1 MARSWDMDHPTPEA
15 FVAVEDADKRS
26 TLISA
31 TCTTSWFDWIHG
43 ELWLCPNGLLRR
55 SLGLVA
61 TLRHGGGPTLDTT
74 NRPTRVF
81 TQVEID
87 QIVARGRRNR
97 WIPWSAITK
106 ATLKRGIMDHSL
118 HIELGDRRRE
128 KFLWLQVDGGW
139 DTLEHALT
147 VALPGR
153 FIVHNEPV

>member
-1 MARSWDMDHPTPEA
+1 MNTALRDGLVEVPGAR
-15 FVAVEDADKRS
+15 DKRS

-31 TCTTSWFDWIHG
+31 SCTTSWFDWIHG

-55 SLGLVA
+55 SLCLVA
-61 TLRHGGGPTLDTT
+61 TLRHGGGPTLDTR
-74 NRPTRVF
+74 NRPTRDF

-106 ATLKRGIMDHSL
+106 VTLKRGIMDHSL

-128 KFLWLQVDGGW
+128 RFLWLKVDGGW
-139 DTLEHALT
+139 ETLEHALA

-153 FIVHNEPV
+153 FIIYDEPV

>member
-1 MARSWDMDHPTPEA
+1 M
-15 FVAVEDADKRS
+15 
-26 TLISA
+26 
-31 TCTTSWFDWIHG
+31 
-43 ELWLCPNGLLRR
+43 
-55 SLGLVA
+55 GLVA

-74 NRPTRVF
+74 NRPTRDF

-106 ATLKRGIMDHSL
+106 VTLKRGIMDHSL

-128 KFLWLQVDGGW
+128 RFLWLKVDGGW
-139 DTLEHALT
+139 DTLEHALA

-153 FIVHNEPV
+153 FIIYDEPV